1 MKLKKQSGQV
11 LFGTAVALVVLA
23 GFAGLAIDM
32 GTMRYQK
39 RLEQTAADSAA
50 IAGAQNLDFG
60 FGVTGPGQTAAGQ
73 NGFTDNNSGAGC
85 VNQPVGCISVDVHTN
100 PATGPHAGSALYVEA
115 IVTSVQPTYFMTI
128 FGINSKPI
136 TARAV
141 ATNVKGGT
149 NANCLYTL
157 GKPTAAIIGINVQ
170 GKAHLVAPNCGIA
183 DNGNLD
189 TTGNAYTVQSKT
201 IAIAGACVGNDCS
214 SPNVTCTAFTNNV
227 CPPLGGVPPTE
238 DPLKGITPPPQP
250 PASASCPDL
259 ACNFVSS
266 AGQIAT
272 IQPGTYSSILI
283 GSNSIITMA
292 PGIYYI
298 NGPGGLGFNGKGTLA
313 TPGFA
318 IPYSGAD
325 GVMIY
330 FTGSATMNKVNGG
343 GGPNVPDIQLN
354 PLTATQSATYAGML
368 FYQDPNDT
376 ATPWFGGDDKTTF
389 NGTLY
394 FPTQTLTFYGDTN
407 QTYNGTV
414 ITYSIA
420 INGNPTVNFGTSP
433 AGIPT
438 PASLTVP
445 VLVE

>member
-1 MKLKKQSGQV
+1 M
-11 LFGTAVALVVLA
+11 VVLA

-32 GTMRYQK
+32 GSLRYQK
-39 RLEQTAADSAA
+39 RLVQTAADSAA
-50 IAGAQNLDFG
+50 IAGAQNLSFG
-60 FGVTGPGQTAAGQ
+60 FGVTGPGQAAAAQ

-85 VNQPVGCISVDVHTN
+85 VGGAVGCVSVYVN
-100 PATGPHAGSALYVEA
+100 PGPATGPHSGNALYVEA
-115 IVTSVQPTYFMTI
+115 IVTAVQPTYFMKI
-128 FGINSKPI
+128 FGVNSKPVA
-136 TARAV
+136 ARAV

-149 NANCLYTL
+149 NENCLYTL
-157 GKPTAAIIGINVQ
+157 GPPVSAIVGINVQ

-201 IAIAGACVGNDCS
+201 ISISGACVGNDCT
-214 SPNVTCTAFTNNV
+214 SPNVICTAFPNNV
-227 CPPLGGVPPTE
+227 CPPLGGVPATE
-238 DPLKGITPPPQP
+238 DPMKGIVPPSQP
-250 PASASCPDL
+250 PASPSCPNL
-259 ACNFVSS
+259 ACDYVSAS
-266 AGQIAT
+266 NSTAT
-272 IQPGTYSSILI
+272 IQPGTYSSISI
-283 GSNSIITMA
+283 GSNSTITMA

-298 NGPGGLGFNGKGTLA
+298 NGPGGLGFGGKGTLT

-368 FYQDPNDT
+368 FYQDPADT

-394 FPTQTLTFYGDTN
+394 FPTQTLTYYGNTN

-414 ITYSIA
+414 ITYAIA